1 MKEQLQ
7 TLSKLALPYAKIE
20 GQNSTGISYFE
31 VLKSSSESPLRHGIL
46 QPSFC
51 VVLQGNK
58 KVLIGSEVFEYGP
71 GTYVASLIDIPA
83 AGQILNASPKSP
95 YLGLRI
101 EYTDEEIT
109 SVLMEA
115 KLDLNHSKVKP
126 GAFIAKASDNVLET
140 FIKLFNLLET
150 PKDIPFLSQ
159 LLKKELIYHLL
170 MSDAGHL
177 FAQNLILSPSN
188 LGLGKAINWIKDNF
202 DQAFTIEEL
211 AKASNMSVSS
221 LHHKFKAFAS
231 MGPLQYQKQLRLQ
244 EARRLLMNGEEDD
257 ATNVAMR
264 VGYESS
270 SQFSREYRRLFGL
283 PPIQDAKTLRK
294 LAGSIPDRTQVHI
307 P

>member
-7 TLSKLALPYAKIE
+7 MLSKQAIKYAMID
-20 GQNSTGISYFE
+20 GQNPTGITYFE
-31 VLKSSSESPLRHGIL
+31 VLKASSPSPLRHGIL

-51 VVLQGNK
+51 VILQGNK
-58 KVLIGSEVFEYGP
+58 KVLIGSDVLEYGP
-71 GTYVASLIDIPA
+71 GSYIASLIDIPA
-83 AGQILNASPKSP
+83 AGQILNASAKDP

-101 EYTDEEIT
+101 EYTTEEIS

-115 KLDLNHSKVKP
+115 NLDLNHSKVKP
-126 GAFIAKASDNVLET
+126 GAFTAKASDNVLET
-140 FIKLFNLLET
+140 FIKLFELLEK
-150 PKDIPFLSQ
+150 PKDIPYLSQ

-170 MSDAGHL
+170 MSEAGHL

-202 DQAFTIEEL
+202 DQPFTIEEL
-211 AKASNMSVSS
+211 AKESNMSVSS

-244 EARRLLMNGEEDD
+244 EARRLLINGEEDD

-283 PPIQDAKTLRK
+283 PPIQDAKSLRK
-294 LAGSIPDRTQVHI
+294 LSVSIKDSVNV
-307 P
+307 